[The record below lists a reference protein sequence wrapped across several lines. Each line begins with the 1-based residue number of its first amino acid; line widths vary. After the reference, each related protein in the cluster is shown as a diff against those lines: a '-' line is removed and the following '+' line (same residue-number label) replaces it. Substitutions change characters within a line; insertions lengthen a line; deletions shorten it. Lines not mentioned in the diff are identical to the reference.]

1 MRSPPASGPS
11 TRSTPSSRWTARCRG
26 SCSAHRAGTLRSRRT
41 SSSRS
46 GSSTSGWTS
55 SARSRSRAGTTT
67 PAAPSRWSAATRR
80 LSAALWP
87 RRAMK
92 FFRSPTGT
100 RSRAARRRSRSS
112 RTARSREARIRAAR
126 VTPLATRVGGFRPQ
140 AQVLAL
146 LLPCAAVLAA
156 CEPGPPA
163 PEPVAR
169 QYATAWQ
176 KSDYQ
181 AMWDLLTEDAKAQV
195 TTAGFVERLPRIAEE
210 MTLRSL
216 DAKLGTATHP
226 ALPNGSPDPRKAS
239 VPLDVTFHTLR
250 VGDVARATSLQMVLV
265 GEKEKA
271 VWRVAWT
278 PEAVLPHLSPGRL
291 VRMTRLPTSRGR
303 IIARDGTEL
312 ATFVE
317 TGLVGVVTGQIRSEA
332 GLLASLSS
340 VLGMEPD
347 DIKAKYTQ
355 PWVKPDLFVPI
366 KAIPVSQ
373 MDGIKARLGV
383 IEGVAIQATRVRSY
397 PTGLASQTLGYLGE
411 ASDEEAKAK
420 TARGVQAGDL
430 IGMKDTGLEATL
442 DDELGGS
449 YGWRLG
455 IVESDER
462 PVETL
467 AETAPAP
474 GRDVVLSLD
483 PKLQLAAENALGNN
497 KGAIVAEDPWSGE
510 ILALAS
516 RPTYDLNAFVS
527 GDAAAISRY
536 LSDPKLPLV
545 NRATFGR
552 YPTGSSFKPITA
564 AAALRTGVYN
574 WGDRIDCPQRWT
586 GYGELWAQVNHEPVA
601 LGLMDLRTAL
611 ARSCNT
617 FFYEL
622 GKRLNDRDPNILPN
636 TPKSFG
642 LGKATAIDFVLE
654 DEGIVARPDWKQRY
668 FTKPADQVWNP
679 GDATN
684 LAIGQGYL
692 LATPLQMANYASAL
706 ANDGIL
712 WKPRLVIELRDRD
725 GKSVKTYPKTQAGS
739 VLSIPTDLSLIRD
752 GMHAVTTDLDGTVS
766 SVFRTYSTSTAGKSG
781 TAESP
786 VAGKVDAWFI

>member
-1 MRSPPASGPS
+1 V
-11 TRSTPSSRWTARCRG
+11 
-26 SCSAHRAGTLRSRRT
+26 
-41 SSSRS
+41 
-46 GSSTSGWTS
+46 
-55 SARSRSRAGTTT
+55 
-67 PAAPSRWSAATRR
+67 
-80 LSAALWP
+80 
-87 RRAMK
+87 
-92 FFRSPTGT
+92 
-100 RSRAARRRSRSS
+100 
-112 RTARSREARIRAAR
+112 R
-126 VTPLATRVGGFRPQ
+126 VTPLVIRVGGLCPP
-140 AQVLAL
+140 APVLAL
-146 LLPCAAVLAA
+146 LVTCAAVLTA
-156 CEPGPPA
+156 CEPGPPP

-169 QYATAWQ
+169 QYAAAWGR
-176 KSDYQ
+176 SDYQ
-181 AMWDLLTEDAKAQV
+181 AMWDLLTEDAKTQV
-195 TTAGFVERLPRIAEE
+195 TTAGFIDRLPRIAEE

-216 DAKLGTATHP
+216 EAKPRTATHP
-226 ALPNGSPDPRKAS
+226 ALPNGSPDPRRAT

-250 VGDVARATSLQMVLV
+250 VGDIVRASSLQMVLA

-271 VWRVAWT
+271 VWRIAWT
-278 PEAVLPHLSPGRL
+278 PEAILPHLVAGRL

-340 VLGMEPD
+340 VLGMKPE

-397 PTGLASQTLGYLGE
+397 PSGLASQTLGYLAE
-411 ASDEEAKAK
+411 ASDDEAKAK

-430 IGMKDTGLEATL
+430 IGKKDTGLEAAL

-462 PVETL
+462 PVEML
-467 AETAPAP
+467 AETAPVP

-483 PKLQLAAENALGNN
+483 PRLQRAAENALGDQ
-497 KGAIVAEDPWSGE
+497 KGAMVAEDPWTGE
-510 ILALAS
+510 ILAIAS
-516 RPTYDLNAFVS
+516 RPSFDLNAFVS
-527 GDAAAISRY
+527 GDSAAISRY
-536 LSDPKLPLV
+536 SADPKRPFF
-545 NRATFGR
+545 NRATFGQ
-552 YPTGSSFKPITA
+552 YPTGSSFKPVTS
-564 AAALRTGVYN
+564 AAALKSGVYK
-574 WGDRIDCPQRWT
+574 WGDRIDCPLRWT
-586 GYGELWAQVNHEPVA
+586 GYGEQWAQLNHESVA
-601 LGLMDLRTAL
+601 LGLIDLRTAL

-617 FFYEL
+617 FFYEI

-636 TPKSFG
+636 TAKSFG
-642 LGKATAIDFVLE
+642 LGKATDIDFVFE
-654 DEGIVARPDWKQRY
+654 AQGIVPSLDWKKQR
-668 FTKPADQVWNP
+668 FTSPADQVWNP

-692 LATPLQMANYASAL
+692 LATPLQMANYAAAL
-706 ANDGIL
+706 ANDGMV

-725 GKSVKTYPKTQAGS
+725 GKVVKTFPKTQAGS
-739 VLSIPTDLSLIRD
+739 ALSMPTDLSLIRD
-752 GMHAVTTDLDGTVS
+752 GMHAVTTDADGTVS
-766 SVFRTYSTSTAGKSG
+766 SVFRTYAVSTAGKSG
-781 TAESP
+781 TAETSVP
-786 VAGKVDAWFI
+786 GRVDAWFIGFASFDQPSIAIAAVLDEYTERPGVFGSVDSAIAVKAVLAAKFGTP